1 MDLWRRPGR
10 RLIVALAAAVL
21 VIAAVATALVAAS
34 RPVPVSARNLRIA
47 VTDGPHDNQEVVL
60 DATFFTPPGNGQ
72 VPAILLAHGFG
83 ETKNAVRPQ
92 AEQLASAGF
101 AVLTWSARGFGR
113 STGQIALNSP
123 DYEVKDVEQLVTW
136 LARQP
141 RVLLDRPGD
150 PRAGIAGASYGG
162 GIALLAAAYDHRID
176 AIVPQITWNN
186 LATALFPDA
195 AGGGPSRGVFKKQ
208 WAGLLFTQGSVGFRA
223 GAGQRG
229 PGQAGPGQSGTGQ
242 TAAGQG
248 GTGAGQG
255 GQGGPGGAGQGGP
268 GGAGQGGPGGA
279 GQQAPPGQAAIAHA
293 VQCGRFLPQVCA
305 VYRQVATLG
314 RPTPQAI
321 SLLLRSSPASVA
333 SRIDVP
339 ALLIQGKHDS
349 LFGLDQADANYQAIR
364 RNGAPV
370 DMVWFAGG
378 HDGGNQE
385 AGRVN
390 ALTEHWFDRWLKPPN
405 QPFRPA
411 VGSQETSGGGTGAA
425 STSAATGQPAFAV
438 TRNLGFDPSSNTE
451 ILGVATAPGYPGLG
465 GARRTTLRLAG
476 PPQTIARPPGG
487 SPASISVFPGLGSL
501 GGLTFDMPGQ
511 SAAFMS
517 APLTAPVQ
525 VTGAPSVRIR
535 VGGVARVTLFAK
547 IYDVDQAGNAT
558 LPDQLAAPLQ
568 VTGAAAGK
576 EITAR
581 LPAID
586 YDFAAGHRL
595 RLVLTTTDFAY
606 ATSRQAATYQ
616 VALAGRGLLLP
627 SDPALAVVN
636 GGVPW
641 WTWAAPLAALA
652 AAALILAAGR
662 RRVPDELVPELAG
675 IPLDITRLTKRYRDG
690 QLAVDDVSLRVERG
704 QILGLLGPNGAG
716 KTTTLRILMGLIHQD
731 AGAVMIFGRP
741 VRPGAP
747 ALSRL
752 GSFVEGPGFL
762 PHLSG
767 RANLDLY
774 WRATGRPAADSHLA
788 EVLAIAGLGAAIDRP
803 VRAYSRG
810 MRQRLAIAQAML
822 GLPDLLVLDEPM
834 NGLDPPQIREMR
846 DVLVQYAADGR
857 TVILSSHMLAE
868 VEQTCTHVVVMGL
881 GRRLAAGPVSEIVG
895 AGSALVVGTTQAQ
908 RAVSVLTAL
917 DGVEGAERHPDGVLV
932 HPDGVAASAVVA
944 ALVQAGIPVDR
955 VMPNRRLEDAFL
967 ALIAGPPGTEP
978 PGTEPPGT
986 EPPGTEPPGTEPP
999 GAEPAGGG
1007 PPGYADPAHPSGEHK
1022 P

>member
-1 MDLWRRPGR
+1 MDLRRRSGR

-34 RPVPVSARNLRIA
+34 RPVPVSARNLRIT

-60 DATFFTPPGNGQ
+60 DATFFTPPGNGR

-92 AEQLASAGF
+92 AEQLARAGF

-113 STGQIALNSP
+113 STGQIALDSP

-195 AGGGPSRGVFKKQ
+195 AGGGPQYGVFKKQ

-223 GAGQRG
+223 GARQSG
-229 PGQAGPGQSGTGQ
+229 PGQG
-242 TAAGQG
+242 
-248 GTGAGQG
+248 GAGQG
-255 GQGGPGGAGQGGP
+255 GQGGAGQGGT
-268 GGAGQGGPGGA
+268 GQGGQGGA
-279 GQQAPPGQAAIAHA
+279 GQQGPPGQAAIAHA

-314 RPTPQAI
+314 QPTPQAI

-339 ALLIQGKHDS
+339 TLLIQGKHDS
-349 LFGLDQADANYQAIR
+349 LFGLDQSDANYQAIR

-411 VGSQETSGGGTGAA
+411 GGSQGTNGGGTGGTA

-511 SAAFMS
+511 SAAFTS

-535 VGGVARVTLFAK
+535 VGGAARVTLFAK

-576 EITAR
+576 EISAR

-675 IPLDITRLTKRYRDG
+675 VPLDITGLTKRYRDG
-690 QLAVDDVSLRVERG
+690 QLAVDRVSLRVERG

-932 HPDGVAASAVVA
+932 HPNGVAASAVVA

-986 EPPGTEPPGTEPP
+986 EQP

-1007 PPGYADPAHPSGEHK
+1007 PPGQADPAHPSGEQK